1 MKNEAYR
8 KARAA
13 FELLGVTN
21 FKDLSIAYSA
31 ADQELMKK
39 GIWYH
44 KGNSVPNLVKTLIEN
59 IDPEE
64 LDEKDKQWW
73 REIMW
78 FWYHHAIS
86 SALRMSGDR
95 MIAQILAQTFATRA
109 LEFQDADH
117 PNKITR
123 LLYLLVHGQ
132 VREAEEWWGRYPSKD
147 EVEHETGLELI
158 EDTKNDRLFPK

>member
-95 MIAQILAQTFATRA
+95 IFFICFFSYFFFSSAFLNGNPRYSRNASVSSFFFEKSRPRLRVRTRPSNLHLMFLGKLCA
-109 LEFQDADH
+109 L
-117 PNKITR
+117 
-123 LLYLLVHGQ
+123 
-132 VREAEEWWGRYPSKD
+132 
-147 EVEHETGLELI
+147 
-158 EDTKNDRLFPK
+158 